1 MKENW
6 RTLREIWGNYPRVLR
21 LVWGASPRFAFFA
34 TFFAML
40 SALAAPAQI
49 WLSKVIIDSII
60 GTIQRRVP
68 DAAIDWTVLFV
79 PVGALVLVLVLGEVG
94 RRVAESMVQILRF
107 QVQHYVD
114 YLLLKKAAQF
124 DIAFYESST
133 FYDKLD
139 FARKESHRTFNLALL
154 ATDFV
159 GLLLSLVIT
168 LSLVTQFH
176 PLASVVMLLISA
188 PQLIVNSQYA
198 KEMFALINRQTPARR
213 MVDYLSQLLIERE
226 AIKEIRLFGL
236 QQPFLDRFNAF
247 WQTFFADTARIIF
260 HQERRSLLLLML
272 SALGTG
278 AIWIFAI
285 AQAGLGRITIGELT
299 LVIQSVERVRADLGG
314 LFKRGGIFYENSL
327 FVSNLFNFLDLPPDA
342 VEGALDRN
350 KLATQQSRQPIPNPL
365 CHGIEFR
372 NVSFH
377 YPGSERPVL
386 QNVSFVIHP
395 GSSVALVGDN
405 GAGKTTLVKLLA
417 RFYDPTE
424 GEILLDQR
432 DLREYDVEALQQNI
446 GVIFQDFVRYHLTV
460 QENIGF
466 GQANAVDDLA
476 RVMRAA
482 EKGGAAP
489 LIDKLPNRY
498 QTRLGKS
505 FDNSVDLS
513 GGEWQKIALSR
524 AFMRDAP
531 ILILDEPTAALDAK
545 AEYDVYLRFAE
556 LTSNK
561 ITVFVSHRFSTVRMA
576 QHILVLAD
584 GRLIEE
590 GAHDVLMA
598 LNGQYAEMFNRQ
610 AERYR

>member
-1 MKENW
+1 MIENW
-6 RTLREIWGNYPRVLR
+6 RTLREIWANYPSVLR

-40 SALAAPAQI
+40 SAVAAPAQI
-49 WLSKVIIDSII
+49 WLSKIIIDSII

-68 DAAIDWTVLFV
+68 DAAVDWTALFV

-94 RRVAESMVQILRF
+94 RRLAESMVQMLRF

-124 DIAFYESST
+124 DIAFYESSI

-139 FARKESHRTFNLALL
+139 FARRESYRTFNLAFL
-154 ATDFV
+154 ATDSV
-159 GLLLSLVIT
+159 GLLLSLLIT

-198 KEMFALINRQTPARR
+198 QEMFALLNRQTPARR
-213 MVDYLSQLLIERE
+213 MVDYLSQLLTERE

-236 QQPFLDRFNAF
+236 QQPFLDRFQDF
-247 WQTFFADTARIIF
+247 WQTFFAETTRI
-260 HQERRSLLLLML
+260 
-272 SALGTG
+272 
-278 AIWIFAI
+278 
-285 AQAGLGRITIGELT
+285 
-299 LVIQSVERVRADLGG
+299 
-314 LFKRGGIFYENSL
+314 
-327 FVSNLFNFLDLPPDA
+327 
-342 VEGALDRN
+342 
-350 KLATQQSRQPIPNPL
+350 
-365 CHGIEFR
+365 
-372 NVSFH
+372 
-377 YPGSERPVL
+377 
-386 QNVSFVIHP
+386 
-395 GSSVALVGDN
+395 
-405 GAGKTTLVKLLA
+405 
-417 RFYDPTE
+417 
-424 GEILLDQR
+424 
-432 DLREYDVEALQQNI
+432 
-446 GVIFQDFVRYHLTV
+446 IFQDFVRYHLTV

-466 GQANAVDDLA
+466 GQVNAVDDLA
-476 RVMRAA
+476 RVTRAA

-489 LIDKLPNRY
+489 LIDKLPAAY
-498 QTRLGKS
+498 QTRLGKT

-513 GGEWQKIALSR
+513 GGEWQKIALGR

-556 LTSNK
+556 LTANK

-576 QHILVLAD
+576 QHILVLAN

-590 GAHDVLMA
+590 GAHDRLMA
-598 LNGQYAEMFNRQ
+598 LNGQYAEMFNVQ